1 MLTLIN
7 TLILFFAIL
16 IFYQIFL
23 EYFRDNIIEGLTSNT
38 YQPYDTNNPNNAL
51 ILAQQNAGNITV
63 LQQEI
68 TSLNGL
74 NQEVQDISGNV
85 ASLQSQVN
93 SLVKAQNDYANNM
106 TGGTEPQITGTTD
119 DSSSDPSSTTDPS
132 TSDSS
137 TTDPSTSD
145 PSTTDPSTTS

>member
-1 MLTLIN
+1 M
-7 TLILFFAIL
+7 
-16 IFYQIFL
+16 
-23 EYFRDNIIEGLTSNT
+23 
-38 YQPYDTNNPNNAL
+38 
-51 ILAQQNAGNITV
+51 
-63 LQQEI
+63 QQEI

-119 DSSSDPSSTTDPS
+119 DSSSDPSSTTDSSTTDSS
-132 TSDSS
+132 TSDS
-137 TTDPSTSD
+137 STSD
-145 PSTTDPSTTS
+145 PSTTDPSATS